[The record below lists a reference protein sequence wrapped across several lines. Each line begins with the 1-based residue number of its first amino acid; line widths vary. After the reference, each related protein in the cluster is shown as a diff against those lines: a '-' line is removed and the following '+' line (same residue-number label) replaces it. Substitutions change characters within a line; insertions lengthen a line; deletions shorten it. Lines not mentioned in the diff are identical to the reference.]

1 MAGRGLPAYHRR
13 MRILVALLVLAACGS
28 KAPAPVEPSP
38 AAADEAAAT
47 EPPPPPPPEAAP
59 DKPCDAECA
68 ACMDECI
75 AGSDGDYDCEADCM

>member
-1 MAGRGLPAYHRR
+1 
-13 MRILVALLVLAACGS
+13 MRLLVALLVLAACGS

-38 AAADEAAAT
+38 ASTDEAADTDTA
-47 EPPPPPPPEAAP
+47 PPSPPPPEAAP

-68 ACMDECI
+68 ACMDECT